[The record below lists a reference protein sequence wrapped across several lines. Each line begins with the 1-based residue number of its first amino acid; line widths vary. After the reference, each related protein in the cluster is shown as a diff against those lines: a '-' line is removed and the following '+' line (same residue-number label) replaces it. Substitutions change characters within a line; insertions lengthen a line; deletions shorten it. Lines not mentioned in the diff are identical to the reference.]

1 MAFLVEA
8 DLTDKV
14 ALPFIADVN
23 TDINVYLTKGD
34 EAITSIAQA
43 KGVLDSADIVE
54 PLVYELKE
62 YGLAVVYC
70 KLFADVGGVNNIEAF
85 EADKYS
91 AKFMHYKQEM
101 KDNAKNLTYEMITQ
115 SVKDITDRSASSF
128 NMWRA

>member
-1 MAFLVEA
+1 MAFLLEA

-14 ALPFIADVN
+14 AIPFIADVN

-34 EAITSIAQA
+34 EAITSLAQA

-62 YGLAVVYC
+62 YGLAIAYS
-70 KLFADVGGVNNIEAF
+70 KLFADAMAVNNNDAF
-85 EADKYS
+85 ESDKYAS
-91 AKFMHYKQEM
+91 KMMHYKQEA
-101 KDNAKNLTYEMITQ
+101 KDNAKVLTYEMITQ
-115 SVKDITDRSASSF
+115 TVKDITDRSASSF